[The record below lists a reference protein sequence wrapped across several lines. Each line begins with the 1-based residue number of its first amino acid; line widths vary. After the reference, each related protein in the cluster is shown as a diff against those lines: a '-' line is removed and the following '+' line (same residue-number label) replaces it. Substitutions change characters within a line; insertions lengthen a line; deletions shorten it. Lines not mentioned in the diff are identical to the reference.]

1 MNSAN
6 HFCIQPEK
14 RREFSGAFSWQS
26 ALGESL
32 MHLRQAIC
40 LASTALCLT
49 VFPAAAQFVAKSVV
63 FDGATPYSQSDLRA
77 AANLKPGTSFTQ
89 DSLQK
94 ITQGLQD
101 TGAFSSVQASVDGP
115 PQAMTVTVKVQ
126 ARSPSQ
132 MLEVTFVNFP
142 WPQADLAAE
151 LHKRVPLFNGTLP
164 EAGNLQTATT
174 DALQKMLAEK
184 KINTSIA
191 THVLDAIPGH
201 AGRILEF
208 RIDAPSAPSQ

>member
-1 MNSAN
+1 MLIAMVLS
-6 HFCIQPEK
+6 
-14 RREFSGAFSWQS
+14 R
-26 ALGESL
+26 SL
-32 MHLRQAIC
+32 HV
-40 LASTALCLT
+40 LCTLL
-49 VFPAAAQFVAKSVV
+49 VVAMPAAGQFVAKSVV

-77 AANLKPGTSFTQ
+77 AANIRPGTSFTQ

-115 PQAMTVTVKVQ
+115 PQAMTVTIKVQ
-126 ARSPSQ
+126 ARAPSQ
-132 MLEVTFVNFP
+132 MLEVTFVGFP
-142 WPQADLAAE
+142 WPQAELAAE

-164 EAGNLQTATT
+164 EAGNLQTTAT

-184 KINTSIA
+184 QINTSIA

-201 AGRILEF
+201 AGRTLEF
-208 RIDAPSAPSQ
+208 RIDSPGSPAPSPVSPPQ

>member
-1 MNSAN
+1 MTFGRS
-6 HFCIQPEK
+6 I
-14 RREFSGAFSWQS
+14 R
-26 ALGESL
+26 ALSTL
-32 MHLRQAIC
+32 L
-40 LASTALCLT
+40 LAAM
-49 VFPAAAQFVAKSVV
+49 PAAAQFVAKSVV

-77 AANLKPGTSFTQ
+77 AANIRPGASFTQ
-89 DSLQK
+89 ESLQK

-115 PQAMTVTVKVQ
+115 PQAMTVTIKVQ
-126 ARSPSQ
+126 ARAPSQ

-142 WPQADLAAE
+142 WPQAELAAE

-164 EAGNLQTATT
+164 EAGNLQATVT

-184 KINTSIA
+184 QITTSIA

-201 AGRILEF
+201 AGRTLEF
-208 RIDAPSAPSQ
+208 RIDAPGASPQ